1 MYIGYNLAEWET
13 RVRSFSLHN
22 TTDCTVARLARVVQV
37 RALVGDFVFL
47 GKTLYSQNG
56 SKTALNLNYWHY
68 LFQLFFGEFYDC
80 ALFKMSVYQHK
91 QVMGRPREKEALLVK
106 AYE

>member
-22 TTDCTVARLARVVQV
+22 TTDCTVASWLARVVQV

-47 GKTLYSQNG
+47 GKTLYSHSASLECWG
-56 SKTALNLNYWHY
+56 
-68 LFQLFFGEFYDC
+68 
-80 ALFKMSVYQHK
+80 
-91 QVMGRPREKEALLVK
+91 
-106 AYE
+106 